1 MRAYDNH
8 KDDTL
13 LARRPEPI
21 EIETT
26 IINNDPDAIQAWV
39 EATEL
44 LFRLKAR
51 REARLNQEKHSF
63 QNQQDRD

>member
-1 MRAYDNH
+1 
-8 KDDTL
+8 
-13 LARRPEPI
+13 LARSPDPI

-26 IINNDPDAIQAWV
+26 IITNDPDAIQAWV

-51 REARLNQEKHSF
+51 REARLTQEEHGF
-63 QNQQDRD
+63 QNQQGRD